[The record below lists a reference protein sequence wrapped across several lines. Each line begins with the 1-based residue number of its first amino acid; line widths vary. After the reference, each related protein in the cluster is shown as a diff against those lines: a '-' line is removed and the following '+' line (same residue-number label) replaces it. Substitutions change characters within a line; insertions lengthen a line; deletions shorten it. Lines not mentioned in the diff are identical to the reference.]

1 MFPAAAAAP
10 QLSRCRCRRAL
21 HESVRPSSANK
32 HRGFSEHADGLQEGL
47 HHRRVRAGEPMAFTL
62 ESERILQA
70 AVAGLPRVA
79 MTIAEI
85 PTALRE
91 RALEAVARS
100 YQRTV
105 RELGHTETD
114 AQIWISAVMLR
125 LRSGVAEQRKRLE
138 RVGPG
143 SKTSIKYANTAGPD
157 S

>member
-1 MFPAAAAAP
+1 
-10 QLSRCRCRRAL
+10 
-21 HESVRPSSANK
+21 
-32 HRGFSEHADGLQEGL
+32 
-47 HHRRVRAGEPMAFTL
+47 MAFTL

-85 PTALRE
+85 PIALRE

-100 YQRTV
+100 YQQTV
-105 RELGHTETD
+105 RELGHTEAD

-125 LRSGVAEQRKRLE
+125 LRSGVAEQRKKLE
-138 RVGPG
+138 LVGRR

-157 S
+157 T

>member
-1 MFPAAAAAP
+1 
-10 QLSRCRCRRAL
+10 
-21 HESVRPSSANK
+21 
-32 HRGFSEHADGLQEGL
+32 
-47 HHRRVRAGEPMAFTL
+47 MAFTL

-85 PTALRE
+85 PTALPE

-100 YQRTV
+100 YQQTV
-105 RELGHTETD
+105 RELGHTEAD

-157 S
+157 T